1 MNAQSRTRSHSKL
14 SFFALLLAV
23 LGLIMGLAPA
33 SAQVVPPSSL
43 LATQFFAAIG
53 GEVTAYQLSADAVLH
68 TPDGDFT
75 GQAGL
80 TQFGEELDASFAG
93 LAFTTDSVAQAGEL
107 VIISFTLT
115 GINSGALQGLDA
127 NCARVAVPAV
137 AMLHVTEQAMSH
149 DPLGAYLVVTIDTIV
164 TEQWISYDRDLL
176 ASQGADF
183 NPLDPSTRSGCA
195 DHVVAATPV
204 S

>member
-1 MNAQSRTRSHSKL
+1 LRTRSHSHPKL
-14 SFFALLLAV
+14 SLIAFLLAALSLV
-23 LGLIMGLAPA
+23 VGFTPSV
-33 SAQVVPPSSL
+33 SAQGSQGPL

-68 TPDGDFT
+68 TPEGDFT

-80 TQFGEELDASFAG
+80 TQFGEELDASFAD

-107 VIISFTLT
+107 VIITFTLT
-115 GINSGALQGLDA
+115 GINTGALQGLDA
-127 NCARVAVPAV
+127 NCALVAVPAV

-176 ASQGADF
+176 AGQGADF
-183 NPLDPSTRSGCA
+183 NAFDPSTRPGCA
-195 DHVVAATPV
+195 DRGMAATPV